1 MSNISN
7 TRSFNDLTHQQA
19 RNFVSIQPQMKAHLE
34 WLSGPIRPDTIR
46 RPIPAV
52 TGITIGRS
60 PGCDW
65 PLPDDSLLSR
75 KHLKFEIIGETFFVI
90 DLGSTN
96 GTNLNDQP
104 IEPNIRV
111 RINENDIVQ
120 AGRNIFTIRLST
132 ENTKSIENNDL
143 IKPDFV
149 YNDKS
154 ETAGQDILATVTN
167 TSGGP
172 VNYCSLCKKEFSDP
186 MEFVAPDLPGM
197 DPSRNL
203 LVRVCRKCRQHHQT
217 VTADSISDMAPHFE
231 TIRLIGRGSMGV
243 VYLARHR
250 VTGRDVALKI
260 IDPETAATRT
270 AMDRFL
276 REMHVIAQLRHPNI
290 VECVDLGYDEGRLWF
305 AMEYVSGINLQT
317 LAEANRGTYPVKQ
330 ACRIACQVLKGLEY
344 AHNLGIVHRDIK
356 PENIL
361 IGKTS
366 DGKLIAK
373 ISDFGLAK
381 NYESMGLSNLTF
393 SGEMRG
399 TIPFMPPEQMIDF
412 KTVKPSADLY
422 ATAAT
427 IYFLISGMYVF
438 DSEDSSPDM
447 IQLLLD
453 HKIVPLA
460 ERRDDVPQ
468 ELSQLIEKCLARHP
482 NDRLPTATAMRNAL
496 KAFA

>member
-1 MSNISN
+1 MLKPENICAY
-7 TRSFNDLTHQQA
+7 NDLAQQEA
-19 RNFVSIQPQMKAHLE
+19 RTFVSVQPQMKILLE
-34 WLSGPIRPDTIR
+34 WLSGPIKPENAQRL
-46 RPIPAV
+46 IPEA

-60 PGCDW
+60 PACDW

-75 KHLKFEIIGETFFVI
+75 KHLRFEYRNHACYLV

-104 IEPNIRV
+104 VEPNV
-111 RINENDIVQ
+111 PVKLNANDIIQ
-120 AGRNIFTIRLST
+120 AGRNIFTIKPLKGERST
-132 ENTKSIENNDL
+132 PADSARPQPSAASLNA
-143 IKPDFV
+143 
-149 YNDKS
+149 S
-154 ETAGQDILATVTN
+154 ETATELPPAWTGR
-167 TSGGP
+167 
-172 VNYCSLCKKEFSDP
+172 CSLCKTEFTDP
-186 MEFVAPDLPGM
+186 MEFIAPTLPGM
-197 DPSRNL
+197 DPSQNL
-203 LVRVCRKCRQHHQT
+203 TVRVCRRCRQHQQT
-217 VTADSISDMAPHFE
+217 MTADMMDDLAPHFE
-231 TIRLIGRGSMGV
+231 TIRLIGRGSMGM

-276 REMHVIAQLRHPNI
+276 REMQVIAQIRHPNV
-290 VECVDLGYDEGRLWF
+290 VECLDLGFDDGRLWF

-317 LAEANRGTYPVKQ
+317 LAEANRGVYPVKQ
-330 ACRIACQVLKGLEY
+330 ACRIACQVLKGLEF
-344 AHNLGIVHRDIK
+344 AHSLGIVHRDIK

-361 IGKTS
+361 IGKTP

-381 NYESMGLSNLTF
+381 NIQSMGLSNLTF

-427 IYFLISGMYVF
+427 LYFLISGTYVF
-438 DSEDSSPDM
+438 DSDDSSPDM
-447 IQLLLD
+447 IQLLMD

-460 ERRDDVPQ
+460 DRRGDVPE
-468 ELSQLIEKCLARHP
+468 ELSELIQQCLARDP
-482 NDRLPTATAMRNAL
+482 ADRLPTATAMRNAL